1 MPNFDWDAVQSA
13 VTACSQISVK
23 QERLDLVEPDIPTAI
38 RVKKERFESYQEE
51 LAAQVR

>member
-23 QERLDLVEPDIPTAI
+23 QERLELVEPEIPSAVQ
-38 RVKKERFESYQEE
+38 VKKERFESYQEQM
-51 LAAQVR
+51 AAQVW